1 MIDTAIILAAGESS
15 RMGRPK
21 ALLEWRGQTLLE
33 RIIETTRDAGLVPL
47 VVLGAQAERLRAH
60 LGNAEVVFN
69 EAWREGMGRS
79 IARGATALDP
89 SCERAFVLTVD
100 QPQVDAELLRELLAA
115 CSPEVDAAAT
125 RYTDG
130 PLGPPVCFR
139 EQVFST
145 LRGLDGDEGAR
156 RFLRSGDW
164 NVAQVRA
171 DGAGVDLDTPEQWK
185 QFKRNHNP
193 MGYT

>member
-1 MIDTAIILAAGESS
+1 
-15 RMGRPK
+15 MGRPK
-21 ALLEWRGQTLLE
+21 ALLEWRDQTLLE
-33 RIIETTRDAGLVPL
+33 RIIDTTRDAGLAPL
-47 VVLGAQAERLRAH
+47 VVLGAHADRLRAH
-60 LGNAEVVFN
+60 VGDAEVVFN
-69 EAWREGMGRS
+69 EAWREGMGRT
-79 IARGATALDP
+79 IARGAAALDP
-89 SCERAFVLTVD
+89 SCERAVVLTVD
-100 QPQVDAELLRELLAA
+100 QPQVGAELLRELLAA
-115 CSPEVDAAAT
+115 CSTDVDAAAT

-145 LRGLDGDEGAR
+145 LRRLDGDEGAR

-171 DGAGVDLDTPEQWK
+171 DGVGVDIDTAEQWK
-185 QFKRNHNP
+185 HFKRNHNP

>member
-21 ALLEWRGQTLLE
+21 ALLEWRGQTLLA
-33 RIIETTRDAGLVPL
+33 RLLDITRQAGLAPL
-47 VVLGAQAERLRAH
+47 VVLGAHAERLRAH
-60 LGNAEVVFN
+60 VGDAEVVFN

-79 IARGATALDP
+79 IARGAGALDP
-89 SCERAFVLTVD
+89 CCERAVVLTVD

-115 CSPEVDAAAT
+115 CSTEVDAAAT
-125 RYTDG
+125 RYPDG

-139 EQVFST
+139 EHVFST
-145 LRGLDGDEGAR
+145 LRSLGGDGGAR
-156 RFLRSGDW
+156 RFLRSDDW

-171 DGAGVDLDTPEQWK
+171 DGAGVDIDTPEQWK
-185 QFKRNHNP
+185 QFKRDHNP
-193 MGYT
+193 MGHT